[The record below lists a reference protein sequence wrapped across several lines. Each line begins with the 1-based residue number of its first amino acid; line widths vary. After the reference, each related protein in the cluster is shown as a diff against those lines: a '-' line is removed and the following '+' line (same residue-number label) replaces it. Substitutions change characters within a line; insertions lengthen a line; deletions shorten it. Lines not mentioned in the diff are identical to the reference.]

1 MSSVGT
7 GLTSLCRS
15 PVKPSAVELRDVTWV
30 RLLSAPSLADAG
42 ARSRY
47 ESILSLCIFVSGVG
61 PGWSRMIIR
70 LYMSGVKKCDSTLDH
85 LRSLPLR
92 ARLSVYRTDI
102 ALA

>member
-47 ESILSLCIFVSGVG
+47 ESILASLYASSFQVWGQDGVE
-61 PGWSRMIIR
+61 
-70 LYMSGVKKCDSTLDH
+70 
-85 LRSLPLR
+85 
-92 ARLSVYRTDI
+92 
-102 ALA
+102 